1 MAMDMGIM
9 PNRVNLED
17 ELGKEIDFIIR
28 NHREIGDRGR
38 ERELLPYRSGSA
50 PPTVEGSLSAIEGLV
65 NGANYLDDELRKD
78 PAYLSYY
85 YSNGVVNPRLPHPSL
100 SKEDWRVAQ
109 RLQAGSSSFGR
120 IGDRRKVG
128 TVGDGGSKPLFSLH
142 AGTGACPGDE
152 GSRFARNSMA
162 RQASAEWL
170 ERGEDGLIG
179 LSGVGLGER
188 RKSLA
193 DIVQE
198 EFCQSPSLS
207 GHISRPVSRNSFD
220 NADPSSETQFVHSQ
234 NFLDGIDVL
243 HSGPSGSSNV
253 CLPRVQS
260 LQTTGASISP
270 SFASAVGSS
279 LSRSSTPD
287 PHLVARAPSPGLPP
301 VRARTSMEK
310 KTLASTSSFNNISS
324 SADEQ
329 ADIAVAFSCLSV
341 SRNRVTD
348 EHSNLHSQAQQE
360 LSDRGTFLQ
369 DLSNGQKDL
378 LHQQH
383 MKKSDAEMLRMSSLP
398 RTMHNNLLKT
408 NGVDLNLLKMA
419 SDKLPSL
426 GTPGN
431 SEIPNVYSR
440 DPYAFSGMDLNGYS
454 MNKLL
459 PSSMK
464 NNHFSTGSKSMQDCS
479 TNQVGN
485 GHEMPVV
492 DPVHLQY
499 LQGYAPQAGASM
511 NDPSLQRNYMDAY
524 VLELQKAYF
533 GALLAQ
539 QKSQY
544 GTASLGKSGSLN
556 NTYYGSPDFGHG
568 MPYTGGMSPDSF
580 NHGSPFRQVERNPRF
595 VTSTRSQNGLGGSWH
610 PENGGHMEGSY
621 GSSLLEEFKNNKI
634 RSFELSEIT
643 DHVVEFSADQYGSRF
658 IQQKLETASTEE
670 KDMVFQEIFPH
681 ARSLMTDVFGNYVI
695 QKFFEHGTESQR
707 KELADNITGHVLPL
721 SLQMYG
727 CRVIQKA
734 LEVLDVEYQ
743 TRMVLELDGHVMQCV
758 RDQNGNHVIQK
769 CIECVPQERIQFII
783 SSFYG
788 QVVALS
794 SHPYGCRVIQRVLE
808 HCDDAK
814 TQQIMMEEIL
824 LSVSTLAQ
832 DQYGNYVVQHVLE
845 RGKPQER
852 SAVIENLVGQIV
864 RMSQQKFAS
873 NVVEKCLTFCSP
885 AERQLLVNEILGST
899 DENEPLQAMMK
910 DQFANYVVQKVID
923 TCDDQQLELILSRI
937 RVHLSALRRYTY
949 GKHIVARVE
958 KLIANGERRMGATIS
973 QAP

>member
-1 MAMDMGIM
+1 MATDMGIM
-9 PNRVNLED
+9 PKNLED
-17 ELGKEIDFIIR
+17 ELGKEIDFILR
-28 NHREIGDRGR
+28 NHHEIGDRGR
-38 ERELLPYRSGSA
+38 ERELLPCRSGSA
-50 PPTVEGSLSAIEGLV
+50 PPTVEGSFLAIDGLV
-65 NGANYLDDELRKD
+65 NGPNSLDDELRKD

-85 YSNGVVNPRLPHPSL
+85 YSKGNVNPRLPHPSL
-100 SKEDWRVAQ
+100 SKEDWRMTQ
-109 RLQAGSSSFGR
+109 RLQAGSSSIGR
-120 IGDRRKVG
+120 IGDRRNVG
-128 TVGDGGSKPLFSLH
+128 TVGDGGSKPLLYLH
-142 AGTGACPGDE
+142 AETGARPGDE
-152 GSRFARNSMA
+152 SSKLAQNSMP

-179 LSGVGLGER
+179 LSGVGMGER
-188 RKSLA
+188 RRSLA

-207 GHISRPVSRNSFD
+207 GHISRPASRNSFD
-220 NADPSSETQFVHSQ
+220 NADHASETQVVHAQ

-243 HSGPSGSSNV
+243 RSGSNNGCV
-253 CLPRVQS
+253 PRIQS

-270 SFASAVGSS
+270 SFASSVGSS

-287 PHLVARAPSPGLPP
+287 PHLAARAPSPGLPP
-301 VRARTSMEK
+301 VRARASVEK
-310 KTLASTSSFNNISS
+310 KTLASTNSFNNVYS
-324 SADEQ
+324 SADEP
-329 ADIAVAFSCLSV
+329 ADIAAAFSTLSV
-341 SRNRVTD
+341 AKNRVSD
-348 EHSNLHSQAQQE
+348 EHSNLQPQAQQK
-360 LSDRGTFLQ
+360 LGDRGTFLQ
-369 DLSNGQKDL
+369 DLSNGYNEL
-378 LHQQH
+378 LHLQH
-383 MKKSDAEMLRMSSLP
+383 VNKFDAEMLRMSSLP

-408 NGVDLNLLKMA
+408 NGVDLNLLEMV
-419 SDKLPSL
+419 SDKFPSL
-426 GTPGN
+426 GAPGN
-431 SEIPNVYSR
+431 SERSNVYSR
-440 DPYAFSGMDLNGYS
+440 DPNAFSAIDLNGYS
-454 MNKLL
+454 MNQLL
-459 PSSMK
+459 PLLMK
-464 NNHFSTGSKSMQDCS
+464 NNNFGTGSKNMQDCS
-479 TNQVGN
+479 SRNQVGN
-485 GHEMPVV
+485 GHEMPVA

-499 LQGYAPQAGASM
+499 LHGYAAQAGASM
-511 NDPSLQRNYMDAY
+511 NDPSLQRNYTDAY

-544 GTASLGKSGSLN
+544 GVTSLGKTGNLN
-556 NTYYGSPDFGHG
+556 HLYYGSPAFAHG
-568 MPYTGGMSPDSF
+568 MSYTGGLSPDSF

-595 VTSTRSQNGLGGSWH
+595 LSSMRSQNGLGGSWDS
-610 PENGGHMEGSY
+610 ENGGHIDGSHV
-621 GSSLLEEFKNNKI
+621 SSLLEEFKNNKI

-658 IQQKLETASTEE
+658 IQQKLETASIEE
-670 KDMVFQEIFPH
+670 KNMVFQEIVPH

-695 QKFFEHGTESQR
+695 QKFFEHGTENQR

-743 TRMVLELDGHVMQCV
+743 TRLVLELDGHVMQCV

-808 HCDDAK
+808 HCNDAK
-814 TQQIMMEEIL
+814 TQHIMMEEIL
-824 LSVSTLAQ
+824 QSVSTLAQ

-845 RGKPQER
+845 QGKPHER
-852 SAVIENLVGQIV
+852 SAVIEKLVGQIV

-873 NVVEKCLTFCSP
+873 NVVEKCLTFCSA

-937 RVHLSALRRYTY
+937 RVHLNALRRYTY

-958 KLIANGERRMGATIS
+958 KLIASGGKDTINCMILF
-973 QAP
+973 